1 MGVIFNKSGKNIM
14 KVITVNG
21 NTVEWEEGLT
31 IATLLI
37 KMNYTFKML
46 VIKMN
51 GSLVKK
57 DLYPTTTV
65 PEGADVAVI
74 HLISGG

>member
-1 MGVIFNKSGKNIM
+1 MDMEM

-21 NTVEWEEGLT
+21 NTVDWEEGLT
-31 IATLLI
+31 ITALLV

-46 VIKMN
+46 IIKIN
-51 GSLVKK
+51 GTLVKK
-57 DLYPTTTV
+57 DQYENTVV
-65 PEGADVAVI
+65 PEGADVAVV

>member
-1 MGVIFNKSGKNIM
+1 M

-21 NTVEWEEGLT
+21 NTIEWQDGLT
-31 IATLLI
+31 ISAILV

-46 VIKMN
+46 IVKLN
-51 GSLVKK
+51 GHLIKK
-57 DLYPTTTV
+57 DLYATTLV
-65 PEGADVAVI
+65 PEDADVAVI